1 MSLRWSPWPFKPL
14 RSTVISTNV
23 PAAVA
28 WQIVILPAGAVVRVT
43 GIVVVEKVVVD
54 AMLVA
59 TLDVELPVARVVDD
73 VLDVVVVGPGHP
85 PGGAGMRSPA

>member
-1 MSLRWSPWPFKPL
+1 M
-14 RSTVISTNV
+14 
-23 PAAVA
+23 
-28 WQIVILPAGAVVRVT
+28 
-43 GIVVVEKVVVD
+43 VEEVVVD

-59 TLDVELPVARVVDD
+59 TLDVELSVARVVDD